1 MAEINKI
8 VVIDFDNTLFYTPFP
23 EKGKKRYEAMTGEP
37 YPHRGWWGRPESL
50 DMDVMGIEPND
61 EIMEKYREC
70 ENDSK
75 CMTVLCTGRLSKL
88 SDAVGEILN
97 RHNVYF
103 DEENFNPGTN
113 TLPYKIDTFERLHQ
127 THPDA
132 EMVIYDDRD
141 EHIPYFKQWASDKEG
156 VEVVHVK

>member
-8 VVIDFDNTLFYTPFP
+8 VVIDFDDTLFHTPSP
-23 EKGKKRYEAMTGEP
+23 EKGKKRYEVMTGEP
-37 YPHRGWWGRPESL
+37 YPHKGWWGRPESL
-50 DMDVMGIEPND
+50 DQQIMGIQPNE
-61 EIMEKYREC
+61 EIVDKYREC
-70 ENDSK
+70 DMDSG
-75 CMTVLCTGRLSKL
+75 CMTVLCTGRLDKL
-88 SDAVGEILN
+88 KDSVREILK